1 LENVLTRLDG
11 VVGDAIERSVCAHH
25 RRRLR
30 KLGHARALDPPP
42 EGSSGGWAG
51 TGAFAPAAGNEIEL
65 LVDGANA
72 LPRIAEVIAS
82 ASSYVHVAGW
92 FFSPEFRLGHD
103 GPHLRGLLEAAAERV
118 DVRVLAWAGAPLPL
132 FHPDRREVRK
142 VRDELVRG
150 TRISMALDAKERP
163 MHCHHEK
170 LVIVDGEV
178 AFVGGID
185 LTSFEGQRLDHSEH
199 PPRDTLGWHDACF
212 RLEGPI
218 VADVSTHFLQRWRE
232 LADDAPPEP
241 HRPAPRAGG
250 VEAQLVRTVPERVYE
265 GLPLGEF
272 SIAESYVRA
281 LRSAERLVYLESQ
294 FFWSPEL
301 VSILARKL
309 REPPSDDFRVVVL
322 LPAHPNNGTDD
333 TRGQV
338 GVLVDAA
345 KRGGDERRFLACTL
359 YQPGP
364 GGRPVYVHAKVGIV
378 DDRWLTVGSANLN
391 EHSLF
396 NDTEVNVVLR
406 DERLSRDAR
415 LRLWSE
421 HLELTVDEI
430 SGDPVAIVD
439 ELWRPLAM
447 ENAEHRRVH
456 GWTPHRLVA
465 LPHVS
470 RRTQALRGPLNGL
483 LVDG

>member
-1 LENVLTRLDG
+1 LANLLTRLDG
-11 VVGDAIERSVCAHH
+11 AVGDAIERSVCAHH

-30 KLGHARALDPPP
+30 RRGQGRALHPPP
-42 EGSSGGWAG
+42 GGWAD
-51 TGAFAPAAGNEIEL
+51 TGAFPPAGGTDVEL

-72 LPRIAEVIAS
+72 LPRIAEAIAS
-82 ASSYVHVAGW
+82 ASSYVHLAGW
-92 FFSPEFRLGHD
+92 YFSADFRLGYD
-103 GPHLRGLLEAAAERV
+103 GPHLRELLGAAAERV

-132 FHPDRREVRK
+132 FHPDRREVK
-142 VRDELVRG
+142 KARDALVRG

-185 LTSFEGQRLDHSEH
+185 LTSFEGERLDQSHH
-199 PPRDTLGWHDACF
+199 PVRDTLGWHDACL

-218 VADVSTHFLQRWRE
+218 VGDVAAHFLMRWRE
-232 LADDAPPEP
+232 LANDASPEP
-241 HRPAPRAGG
+241 HRPQRRAGG
-250 VEAQLVRTVPERVYE
+250 VEAQLVRTVPEHVYE
-265 GLPLGEF
+265 ALPLGEF
-272 SIAESYVRA
+272 SIVESYVRA
-281 LRSAERLVYLESQ
+281 LSSAERFVYLESQ
-294 FFWSPEL
+294 FLWSPEL
-301 VSILARKL
+301 VSILVGKL
-309 REPPSDDFRVVVL
+309 RRPPADDFRVVVL

-333 TRGQV
+333 TRGQL

-345 KRGGDERRFLACTL
+345 QQGGDERRFLACAL

-364 GGRPVYVHAKVGIV
+364 RGNPVYVHAKVGIV

-396 NDTEVNVVLR
+396 NDTEVNVVLC
-406 DERLSRDAR
+406 DEVRARDAR

-421 HLELTVDEI
+421 HLELGVGEI
-430 SGDPVAIVD
+430 EGDPIAVID
-439 ELWRPLAM
+439 ERWRPLASR
-447 ENAEHRRVH
+447 NAEHRRLH

-470 RRTQALRGPLNGL
+470 RRAEALRGPVNGL